1 MENKNKEKAINQ
13 ILLGLALQ
21 FIPLI
26 ILGLFKPYLNS
37 LSHNL
42 NILIAVLIVGFFL
55 VGYGFFIK
63 GCYLYSKTKGYSY
76 QWGWLGLLSLLGLS
90 ILLLIPSKENI
101 ASFQDEILA
110 DESWDKINIPELF
123 LSWLIA
129 LPVLYWS
136 ILGLFYSF
144 NNLNFPDIIK
154 NQTILN
160 LLNIAYS
167 LSWIFILL
175 KTLQKVGFKFNK
187 IIGYKNYVNLK
198 LVAVIIAIEFA
209 FVKGSNTLTLYNLS
223 FVFPKYVE
231 SYINEKYFTN
241 ILEMILWSFSAMILA
256 PIIEEFFFRGIIL
269 QKWAVKW
276 GVRSGILTS
285 SLLFAIL
292 HFRFDVIPLFI
303 TGILSSILYFKTRSL
318 ITSMLLHF
326 FHNTIATILDVMDYF
341 NTSAIERS
349 AFVSVKDYQT
359 SVQPLLSQRVF
370 LLAISI
376 PFLLYFIYKNFPK
389 NDAIIPYY
397 ANGAKTDE
405 TN

>member
-1 MENKNKEKAINQ
+1 MEIKKKEKAINQ
-13 ILLGLALQ
+13 ILLGLALK
-21 FIPLI
+21 FFPLI
-26 ILGLFKPYLNS
+26 ILGLFKGYLNTFFPN
-37 LSHNL
+37 LS
-42 NILIAVLIVGFFL
+42 ILIAILIVGFFL
-55 VGYGFFIK
+55 VGYRFFIK
-63 GCYLYSKTKGYSY
+63 GCYLYSKSKGYSY

-101 ASFQDEILA
+101 ASLQDEILA
-110 DESWDKINIPELF
+110 DEPWDKINIPELF

-129 LPVLYWS
+129 LPVLFWS

-144 NNLNFPDIIK
+144 NNLNFFDPTQKSTII
-154 NQTILN
+154 N
-160 LLNIAYS
+160 LLNILVS
-167 LSWIFILL
+167 TCWGFFLL
-175 KTLQKVGFKFNK
+175 KKSQQAGLKFNK
-187 IIGYKNYVNLK
+187 IIGYRNYINFK
-198 LVAVIIAIEFA
+198 LLAIFFAIKFA
-209 FVKGSNTLTLYNLS
+209 FTRGCNTLLLYNLS

-231 SYINEKYFTN
+231 SYLNDKPFTN
-241 ILEMILWSFSAMILA
+241 ISEMIVWSFSVMLLA
-256 PIIEEFFFRGIIL
+256 PMIEEFFFRGIIL

-292 HFRFDVIPLFI
+292 HFRFDIISLFI
-303 TGILSSILYFKTRSL
+303 MGIILSTLYFKTRCL
-318 ITSMLLHF
+318 ITSMLFHF
-326 FHNTIATILDVMDYF
+326 FHNTISTILNVIDYF

-359 SVQPLLSQRVF
+359 SIQPLLGQRVF

-376 PFLLYFIYKNFPK
+376 PFLIYFIYKNFPK

>member
-13 ILLGLALQ
+13 ILLGLALK
-21 FIPLI
+21 FFPLI
-26 ILGLFKPYLNS
+26 ILGLFKTYLNIFFPN
-37 LSHNL
+37 LS
-42 NILIAVLIVGFFL
+42 IFIAVLIVGFFL
-55 VGYGFFIK
+55 VGYVFFIK

-90 ILLLIPSKENI
+90 ILLLIPSKRNI
-101 ASFQDEILA
+101 ASLQDGILV
-110 DESWDKINIPELF
+110 DEPWDKINIPELF

-129 LPVLYWS
+129 LPFLLWS

-144 NNLNFPDIIK
+144 NNLNFTDIIK

-160 LLNIAYS
+160 LLNIVYS
-167 LSWIFILL
+167 LLWGFILL
-175 KTLQKVGFKFNK
+175 KTLQKAGFKLNK
-187 IIGYKNYVNLK
+187 IVGYKNYINFK
-198 LVAVIIAIEFA
+198 LIAVIFAIEYAFA
-209 FVKGSNTLTLYNLS
+209 RGFNTLTLYSIS
-223 FVFPKYVE
+223 FVLPKYVE
-231 SYINEKYFTN
+231 TYLNDKPFTN
-241 ILEMILWSFSAMILA
+241 ISEMILWSFSVMLLA

-269 QKWAVKW
+269 QKWAIKW
-276 GVRSGILTS
+276 GVRAGILTS

-292 HFRFDVIPLFI
+292 HLRFDIIPLFV
-303 TGILSSILYFKTRSL
+303 TGIISSILYFKTRCL
-318 ITSMLLHF
+318 ITSILYHF
-326 FHNTIATILDVMDYF
+326 FYNTIVTILSLIDYF
-341 NTSAIERS
+341 NTPAIERS

-376 PFLLYFIYKNFPK
+376 PFLIYFIYKNFPK

-397 ANGAKTDE
+397 ANDGKNYE

>member
-13 ILLGLALQ
+13 ILLGLALK
-21 FIPLI
+21 FFPLI
-26 ILGLFKPYLNS
+26 IIGLFKRYLNS
-37 LSHNL
+37 LFPNL
-42 NILIAVLIVGFFL
+42 SILIAVLSLGFFL
-55 VGYGFFIK
+55 GGYVFVIK

-76 QWGWLGLLSLLGLS
+76 PWGWLGLLSLLGLS

-101 ASFQDEILA
+101 ASLQDESLIN
-110 DESWDKINIPELF
+110 EPWDQINIPELF
-123 LSWLIA
+123 LCWIIA
-129 LPVLYWS
+129 LPVLFWS

-144 NNLNFPDIIK
+144 NNLNFTDIIK

-160 LLNIAYS
+160 LLEIAYS
-167 LSWIFILL
+167 LCWIFILL
-175 KTLQKVGFKFNK
+175 RILQKLGLKFNK
-187 IIGYKNYVNLK
+187 IIGYKNYANLK
-198 LVAVIIAIEFA
+198 LVAVLVAIEFA
-209 FVKGSNTLTLYNLS
+209 FSRGSSTLILYNLS

-231 SYINEKYFTN
+231 SYINKKEFTN
-241 ILEMILWSFSAMILA
+241 ILEMILWSFSAMLLA

-276 GVRSGILTS
+276 GVRAGILTS

-303 TGILSSILYFKTRSL
+303 TGILFSILYFKTRSL

-326 FHNTIATILDVMDYF
+326 FYNTIAIILKIIHYF
-341 NTSAIERS
+341 TTSAIERS
-349 AFVSVKDYQT
+349 AFVSVKEYQT
-359 SVQPLLSQRVF
+359 SIQPLLSQRVF

-397 ANGAKTDE
+397 
-405 TN
+405 TNEAQTSEIN